1 MGAGESFSQA
11 KCDGCS
17 RRYIIDNIFSEA
29 GELNEQSI
37 IHHLNS
43 TVITPCFHAL
53 SSGEEVPKEF
63 KPMMHPRPHEYYF
76 IVSYEEELKGEIKS
90 RLQIDLFFNG

>member
-1 MGAGESFSQA
+1 MNEKSRNRFFLSKALKRRKILRILVICLLAILMGAGESFSQA

-37 IHHLNS
+37 IHSSTALLLHPVFTLFHQGKRCQRSLN
-43 TVITPCFHAL
+43 P
-53 SSGEEVPKEF
+53 
-63 KPMMHPRPHEYYF
+63 
-76 IVSYEEELKGEIKS
+76 
-90 RLQIDLFFNG
+90 